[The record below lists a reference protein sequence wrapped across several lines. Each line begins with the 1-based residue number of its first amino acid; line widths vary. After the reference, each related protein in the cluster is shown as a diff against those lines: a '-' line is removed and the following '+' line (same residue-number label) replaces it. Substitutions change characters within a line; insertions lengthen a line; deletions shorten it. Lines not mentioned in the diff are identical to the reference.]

1 MKRFLFLLFLPFL
14 TISFAQ
20 KKKAK
25 FGKIDKADFSWD
37 TYQLDSNAHAV
48 ILYDYGDAELFYEPG
63 QGDFFIRLERH
74 TRIKILDKAGATW
87 ADQIIPLWET
97 NNNREKLSKFKAA
110 TYNFADGK
118 ITETKVDKKDLL
130 DERFHDNQVNKKI
143 AMPDI
148 KDGSIIELEY
158 TTISP
163 FVWNFVDWQ
172 FQYSIPVQYS
182 EFNTSIPEWFYYNKQ
197 FRGYDLDYLTV
208 NEESTGNDAI
218 TFTNFSRSGTYS
230 VSSNARTERIDYT
243 EKRNKWVA
251 ENMPALQA
259 EPYTSNINNYMV
271 QVDFELSTVA
281 LPNSSIQNY
290 TNTWEEINKTL
301 LESTSFGDQMK
312 GSKSK
317 FLDSTIKDLIKN
329 TTTDAEKV
337 AILYE
342 HLKEKVLWNK
352 RFNKYTSQSLKDT
365 YSKGKGNVAD
375 VNLLLLAMLTRAD
388 IVANPVILSTKD
400 NGLLNPY
407 FPSSRQF
414 NYVIVQATIGGKKYL
429 LDATEKDLPM
439 ELLPVR
445 CYNDKGRLII
455 ENATDWID
463 LTPTASYGSVV
474 SLDLILN
481 DNSQW
486 SGTLKTRSTGYAA
499 SNAREKIKDAAE
511 GKEIES
517 IEDKFEFAQIED
529 MSIEDNSKVIQKGAS
544 ITLDNVMDGGD
555 LLYFNPMAINQI
567 EENPFKLKER
577 KYPID
582 FSYNRKHI
590 FSAKYQVPDGYTIE
604 ETPEDVTY
612 SLPEK
617 AGFFSYSIKL
627 TDGAINVIQQL
638 RINKSFFGA
647 EEYEA
652 LKQFY
657 DLIVNKHAEQI
668 VLKKKT

>member
-1 MKRFLFLLFLPFL
+1 MKHLLFVVFLPFL

-20 KKKAK
+20 KDKVK
-25 FGKIDKADFSWD
+25 FGKIDPLDFTWD
-37 TYQLDSNAHAV
+37 KYQLDSNAHAV
-48 ILYDYGDAELFYEPG
+48 VLYDHGDAELFYDPSRK
-63 QGDFFIRLERH
+63 DFFIRFERH
-74 TRIKILDKAGATW
+74 TRIKILDKAGAKW
-87 ADQIIPLWET
+87 ADHVIPLWQT
-97 NNNREKLSKFKAA
+97 SQNKEKLNKFKAA
-110 TYNFADGK
+110 TYNSFNGR
-118 ITETKVDKKDLL
+118 ITETQVDRKALL
-130 DERFHDNQVNKKI
+130 EEQVHDNQVNKKI

-148 KDGSIIELEY
+148 RDGAIIEWEY
-158 TTISP
+158 TTVSP
-163 FVWNFVDWQ
+163 FFWNFVDWQ
-172 FQYSIPVQYS
+172 FQHSIPVRYS
-182 EFNTSIPEWFYYNKQ
+182 EFNTAFPEWFYYNKQ

-208 NEESTGNDAI
+208 NEESTGNGAI
-218 TFTNFSRSGTYS
+218 T
-230 VSSNARTERIDYT
+230 SSQRLGYV
-243 EKRNKWVA
+243 EKRNRWVT

-271 QVDFELSTVA
+271 QVDFELSAVH
-281 LPNSSIQNY
+281 LPNSIVQNY

-301 LESTSFGDQMK
+301 LESSAFGGQLK

-317 FLDSTIKDLIKN
+317 FLESTVNELTKTIASDK
-329 TTTDAEKV
+329 EKV
-337 AILYE
+337 AVLYN
-342 HLKEKVLWNK
+342 HLKEKVVWDK

-375 VNLLLLAMLTRAD
+375 INLLFRAMLTKAD
-388 IVANPVILSTKD
+388 IVADPIILSTKD

-414 NYVIVQATIGGKKYL
+414 NYVIVQVTIEGKKYL
-429 LDATEKDLPM
+429 LDATERDLPM

-445 CYNDKGRLII
+445 CYNDKGRLIK
-455 ENATDWID
+455 ENATDWVD
-463 LTPTASYGSVV
+463 LTPTASFGSAV
-474 SLDLILN
+474 SLDLHLN
-481 DNSQW
+481 DDSQW
-486 SGTLKTRSTGYAA
+486 TGTLKTRSTGYAA

-511 GKEIES
+511 GKEVES
-517 IEDKFEFAQIED
+517 IEDKFDFAQIENVTID
-529 MSIEDNSKVIQKGAS
+529 DNNKTLQKGAS

-567 EENPFKLKER
+567 EENPFKLNER

-582 FSYNRKHI
+582 FSYKRKHI
-590 FSAKYQVPDGYTIE
+590 FSAKYQLPDEYTIE
-604 ETPEDVTY
+604 EIPEDVTF

-638 RINKSFFGA
+638 RINKDFFGA
-647 EEYEA
+647 EEYQA